1 MTPERTT
8 VRLLA
13 DKNGV
18 QDSLSLAVERWTRK
32 YGDKHP
38 LEAKLTL
45 RRALHD
51 RAIFVDGKG
60 AWVLAS
66 RLRWMSVARDSTA
79 NSAAQIA
86 IGGRALG
93 IQSNRCPNAL
103 SVFSRH
109 APRASDRQASRC
121 RLWQRSRAE
130 RGRPSSERS
139 IASKPF
145 LRREETGES
154 VTLRPAISRNV
165 PGGIYEV
172 TKQLP
177 HNGREVRISLQKCKR
192 RA

>member
-18 QDSLSLAVERWTRK
+18 QDSLSPAVERWTRK

-38 LEAKLTL
+38 LEAKLTP

-66 RLRWMSVARDSTA
+66 R
-79 NSAAQIA
+79 
-86 IGGRALG
+86 
-93 IQSNRCPNAL
+93 
-103 SVFSRH
+103 
-109 APRASDRQASRC
+109 
-121 RLWQRSRAE
+121 
-130 RGRPSSERS
+130 RS

-145 LRREETGES
+145 LRREKTGES

>member
-18 QDSLSLAVERWTRK
+18 QDSLPPAVERWTRK

-38 LEAKLTL
+38 LEAKLTP
-45 RRALHD
+45 RRTLHD

-66 RLRWMSVARDSTA
+66 R
-79 NSAAQIA
+79 
-86 IGGRALG
+86 
-93 IQSNRCPNAL
+93 
-103 SVFSRH
+103 
-109 APRASDRQASRC
+109 
-121 RLWQRSRAE
+121 
-130 RGRPSSERS
+130 RS

-145 LRREETGES
+145 LRREKTGES

-177 HNGREVRISLQKCKR
+177 HNGREVRSHQKCKR